1 MTNLFFVG
9 LLVTTGFAW
18 SGQKCANGRWPTQG
32 VTCAA
37 PRWIPFGTWLLVD
50 GIGWRRVDDRLN
62 VRFERR
68 GGPRVDVYD
77 PLATISWGNSRR
89 RIWRAAKGK

>member
-50 GIGWRRVDDRLN
+50 GIGWRRVDDRCN
-62 VRFERR
+62 RRF
-68 GGPRVDVYD
+68 PDRVDVYD
-77 PLATISWGNSRR
+77 RNAKLAWGNSRR
-89 RIWRAAKGK
+89 RIWLRKR